1 MTVGFFLACWIVFLL
16 DVAGVTE
23 LAGLL
28 PLALYPLYSA
38 ASAIGWG
45 AGMVYVQLTRKMPK
59 PERRPY
65 FLWSFFTPP
74 GLLFM
79 LRAMAPESFHRAAPL
94 VPFLAFCVYAIIY
107 VVPIAMRN
115 VPRPP
120 Q

>member
-1 MTVGFFLACWIVFLL
+1 MTVGFFLACWLVFLL
-16 DVAGVTE
+16 DVAGVID

-45 AGMVYVQLTRKMPK
+45 AGMVYVQLTRKLPK

-74 GLLFM
+74 GLLFL
-79 LRAMAPESFHRAAPL
+79 LRAMAPEAFHKAAPF
-94 VPFLAFCVYAIIY
+94 VPLYAFCVYAIIY
-107 VVPIAMRN
+107 TVPVAMRN
-115 VPRPP
+115 FPRPR
-120 Q
+120 